1 MQADSKDLYV
11 KLKSGDVYMIEIQVP
26 GCFATTNPLESLM
39 FRCCIWLFTLAGE
52 RIPFKNFLVNNSHMC
67 QDFT

>member
-1 MQADSKDLYV
+1 
-11 KLKSGDVYMIEIQVP
+11 MIEIQLP

-39 FRCCIWLFTLAGE
+39 FTCCIWLFTLAGE